1 MLHMHGQGL
10 PNDRMR
16 RRRESPQ
23 VCCRHGADP
32 DDMAGDIMTGNMFR
46 IEMQP
51 SSASLEADLAVEPPA
66 STKFDAG
73 IAAIQGLTRRLGAH
87 QLSVVLPIG
96 PRRTGMPRRPQHVRN
111 RRMHFAYQCLTAF
124 LDSVWLLPLAFRHDD
139 RYIWSLEN
147 KSNVS
152 SIPSGSIVVC
162 CCAIVTKMPR
172 LTLHFTVSS
181 FKSVC

>member
-1 MLHMHGQGL
+1 MIAWPMLAKERMQVLYMHGQGL

-96 PRRTGMPRRPQHVRN
+96 PRRTGMPRRDHSTSETDG
-111 RRMHFAYQCLTAF
+111 CT
-124 LDSVWLLPLAFRHDD
+124 LLINALQL
-139 RYIWSLEN
+139 S
-147 KSNVS
+147 
-152 SIPSGSIVVC
+152 
-162 CCAIVTKMPR
+162 
-172 LTLHFTVSS
+172 
-181 FKSVC
+181 